1 MILLTV
7 SGPRYV
13 WYGVQLTA
21 NLREDFTIT
30 GKLPTRAPSYLKM
43 PTSADTKALVG
54 AFSMIVKSPLGFVE
68 SSRGEVG
75 VSEPGSGSVWLEM

>member
-1 MILLTV
+1 M
-7 SGPRYV
+7 
-13 WYGVQLTA
+13 
-21 NLREDFTIT
+21 
-30 GKLPTRAPSYLKM
+30 KM

-54 AFSMIVKSPLGFVE
+54 AFSVIVKSPLRFVE